1 MSRGLTKALAGLV
14 MAGAVLCGSPSR
26 AATDSPAVAA
36 AAAVPL
42 LLAEAGF
49 LLKLPASERV
59 AFKGGVSFD
68 QAGGAG
74 AQILYPAPG
83 LAGLLVAVATH
94 GAIVSASRSQEK
106 TRLQTQADLVLDPY
120 QEVLGHFSHQ
130 ELMQA
135 PLAGLPGRG
144 ERRLIKA
151 DDPDSGGWV
160 VEGVPTFTMT
170 QDEQALVLDHAV
182 VVYPAL
188 DRASIRYQNVVR
200 VVSAPLPPE
209 SPRAAWLAEQG
220 QRLRQESQT
229 LYAHS
234 LRIILNELAQ
244 GPSPA
249 ADSPQRTF
257 RYPEGAT
264 QRMERAQLLSQH
276 CERVIVR
283 TLRGWVLSVPAPL
296 RPTAGDAAP
305 PCSEADRLPGF

>member
-1 MSRGLTKALAGLV
+1 MSRGLTRMKALAGLV

-26 AATDSPAVAA
+26 AATDSPA
-36 AAAVPL
+36 AVPVM
-42 LLAEAGF
+42 LAETGF

-68 QAGGAG
+68 QAGGAVE
-74 AQILYPAPG
+74 QKVYPASG

-94 GAIVSASRSQEK
+94 GAIVSVSRSQEK
-106 TRLQTQADLVLDPY
+106 TRLQTQADLVLGPY
-120 QEVLGHFSHQ
+120 EEVLGHFSHQ
-130 ELMQA
+130 ELMKA

-144 ERRLIKA
+144 ERRLIEA
-151 DDPDSGGWV
+151 SDPGNGGWV

-209 SPRAAWLAEQG
+209 APRAVWLAEQG

-244 GPSPA
+244 GLSPA

-296 RPTAGDAAP
+296 RPTAGEAAP
-305 PCSEADRLPGF
+305 PCSEADRPPGF

>member
-1 MSRGLTKALAGLV
+1 MSRGLTRTSAKALAGLV

-26 AATDSPAVAA
+26 AATDAP
-36 AAAVPL
+36 AAVPIM
-42 LLAEAGF
+42 LAETGF

-74 AQILYPAPG
+74 EQKVYPASE

-94 GAIVSASRSQEK
+94 SAIVSAARSQEK

-144 ERRLIKA
+144 ERRLIEA
-151 DDPDSGGWV
+151 SDPGNGGWV

-200 VVSAPLPPE
+200 VVSAPLQPE
-209 SPRAAWLAEQG
+209 APREAWLAEQG
-220 QRLRQESQT
+220 RRLRQESQT

-234 LRIILNELAQ
+234 LRIILNELAHGQ
-244 GPSPA
+244 SPA

-296 RPTAGDAAP
+296 RPTAGEAAP
-305 PCSEADRLPGF
+305 PCSEADRPPGF